1 MSQGE
6 RYTRHLL
13 QWGEE
18 RLERLRRSSVLV
30 AGVGGLGCGMV
41 QILVRAGVG
50 RLHLVDSGVVDWP
63 DLNRQ
68 VLYGEGDL
76 GRKKLDVARERLA
89 VIHSGVDLVT
99 WDCRIDAGFRV
110 PEGLDLVVDCLDN
123 YQSRIDLYNVTPE
136 KMLYVHG
143 GVQGV
148 AGQVLTLR
156 KGESQPLA
164 KIFAGCRQPQG
175 PIPVTPDSVAVIAG
189 LQASEVLHALWEMP
203 KLLNRFLIFDLTDFH
218 ASYLPV

>member
-1 MSQGE
+1 MHQGE

-30 AGVGGLGCGMV
+30 AGVGGLGCGVV

-50 RLHLVDSGVVDWP
+50 RLHLVDPGVVDWP

-76 GRKKLDVARERLA
+76 GRKKIDVARERLA
-89 VIHSGVDLVT
+89 AIHSGVDLVT

-110 PEGLDLVVDCLDN
+110 PDGLDLVVDCLDN
-123 YQSRIDLYNVTPE
+123 YQGRIHLYQATPG
-136 KMLYVHG
+136 KVLYVHG

-156 KGESQPLA
+156 KGESQPLDE
-164 KIFAGCRQPQG
+164 IYAGCKQPVG
-175 PIPVTPDSVAVIAG
+175 PIPVTPDSVAVMSG
-189 LQASEVLHALWEMP
+189 LQASEALHALWGSP

-218 ASYLPV
+218 ASFLPV